1 MPRLFGTD
9 GVRGLANEFLVP
21 DLALK
26 LGRAAGRI
34 LVTKKNASGNFQT
47 KNSKYRAVVGRDT
60 RISGEFLSAS
70 LCAGLAS
77 TGIDVIDVGIIPT
90 PAVAYLSQNLG
101 VELGAVI
108 SASHNPMQ
116 DNGIKFFGSDGFK
129 LPDEIENRIEDI
141 LDDDFQAPLGGRVGH
156 ISYDFHNAS
165 NNYVN
170 YLVDCI
176 AQEDN
181 REPLK
186 GIKVVVDPAN
196 GAASW
201 TAPEAMRKLGA
212 DVIVINDS
220 PDGVNINLNCGS
232 THPEQLQSMTV
243 AAQADLGIAFDGDAD
258 RIIAVDEKGAIV
270 NGDKIMGVIAQNLQK
285 AGKLKKNTIVATVM
299 SNLGF
304 LQTMKKQGIK
314 VLQTAVGDRYVTQT
328 MRQGGFTFGGEQSGH
343 IINSNFSTTGDG
355 TLSGLMLMKIFAKS
369 SYPLSNLVENILSY
383 PQVLLNVENVDKTK
397 IESNNNIKLA
407 VSQAE
412 RKLGNQGR
420 ILLRPSGT
428 EPVVRVMVEA
438 KSQDQ
443 ALEIAENLAKIV
455 VEFVG
460 L

>member
-9 GVRGLANEFLVP
+9 GVRGLANEFLTP

-26 LGRAAGRI
+26 LGRAAGRV
-34 LVTKKNASGNFQT
+34 LVTEKHRLEKSQI
-47 KNSKYRAVVGRDT
+47 KSSKYRAVVGRDT

-129 LPDEIENRIEDI
+129 LPDKIEDEIENI
-141 LDDDFQAPLGGRVGH
+141 LDDDFQAPLGAKVGH

-165 NNYVN
+165 SNYIN

-176 AQEDN
+176 ADEDDK
-181 REPLK
+181 EPLK
-186 GIKVVVDPAN
+186 GIKAAVDSAN

-201 TAPEAMRKLGA
+201 TASEAMRKLGA

-220 PDGVNINLNCGS
+220 PDGVNINSHCGS

-258 RIIAVDEKGAIV
+258 RVIAVDEKGAIV
-270 NGDKIMGVIAQNLQK
+270 DGDKIMAIIAQNLAAQ
-285 AGKLKKNTIVATVM
+285 GKLKNNTIVATVM

-304 LQTMKKQGIK
+304 LQTMKKQGIR
-314 VLQTAVGDRYVTQT
+314 VLQTAVGDRYVTQA

-343 IINSNFSTTGDG
+343 IINSLFSTTGDG

-369 SYPLSNLVENILSY
+369 PEPLSSLVKEILVY

-397 IESNNNIKLA
+397 VASNKNIKLA
-407 VSQAE
+407 VEEAE
-412 RKLGNQGR
+412 KKLGNQGR
-420 ILLRPSGT
+420 VLLRPSGT

-438 KSQDQ
+438 KTEEL
-443 ALEIAENLAKIV
+443 AIETAENLAEIV
-455 VEFVG
+455 RQFASN
-460 L
+460 